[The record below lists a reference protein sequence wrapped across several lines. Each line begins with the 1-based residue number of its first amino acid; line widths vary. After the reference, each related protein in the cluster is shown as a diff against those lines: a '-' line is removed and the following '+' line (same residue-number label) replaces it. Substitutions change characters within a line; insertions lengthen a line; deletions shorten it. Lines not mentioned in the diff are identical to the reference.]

1 MKNKIRLIVV
11 LSLVTIVAALFS
23 GCFLEN
29 FNRVESISLVGT
41 PKTTYYVG
49 DSFDADGLKIQI
61 NYVNEK
67 QEPKL
72 KDLTEKDFNI
82 EFKSDKIGTYKCIVT
97 LKANANIS
105 ISFDYS
111 VVERTSAFTEG
122 DGSQSS
128 PYVIYTAEQ
137 FTHIG
142 KENGAYYKLG
152 KNINFV
158 EENIAAKK
166 FARLNGDGVY
176 SLDGNSWNGYV
187 SSLYQSDEAKEYQL
201 GEKKVTKDAGIVFN
215 SFVLDGN
222 GYDVI
227 FGGNDVSLTGGDET
241 ALFTS
246 AYNATVKNI
255 NVKFLPGSRACAVFN
270 WVYGDLVCENIT
282 ISGSVDYSAGSYNQG
297 VLVYYD
303 YYSKSITAKNVIN
316 KVNIKMEN
324 QYDGV
329 FIGYTKNA
337 YKYSVKTYN
346 FINCR
351 NEGNISGLAFGM
363 LVGHTGSANELKNTL
378 LKINAI
384 NFENTGKVVAFAFG
398 SVGYD
403 PTLVGFWGKREFAN
417 DYIVINEENCKGISE
432 TSEQVNILG
441 SLVVENGVDKTFVN
455 NNGVVELSEKA
466 KALLEEN
473 NYTLKSYISV
483 SASYKNEKG
492 GYEGSTYFS
501 TKMLENQKYPY
512 VLVEQDKTKVGD
524 GATLTIDLDNNTII
538 ANGKSG
544 DTVYTL
550 STSEAARQYNLFY
563 IVYDSNGN
571 VVNAYKVL
579 YKNIQNA

>member
-1 MKNKIRLIVV
+1 MKNKIKLIVV

-158 EENIAAKK
+158 EENVAAKK

-201 GEKKVTKDAGIVFN
+201 GEKKVTKDVGIVFN

-417 DYIVINEENCKGISE
+417 DYIVINEENCNGISE

-441 SLVVENGVDKTFVN
+441 SLVIENGLDKTFVN

-492 GYEGSTYFS
+492 GYDGSTYFS

-524 GATLTIDLDNNTII
+524 GATLTVDLDNNTII

-550 STSEAARQYNLFY
+550 STSEAARKYNLFY
-563 IVYDSNGN
+563 IVYDSDGN

>member
-1 MKNKIRLIVV
+1 MKNKIKLIVV

-23 GCFLEN
+23 GCFLKD
-29 FNRVESISLVGT
+29 FNRVKSISLVGT

-49 DSFDADGLKIQI
+49 DSFDAAGLKIQI
-61 NYVNEK
+61 NYVNES

-72 KDLTEKDFNI
+72 KELTEKDFNI
-82 EFKSDKIGTYKCIVT
+82 EFKSDKVGTYKCTIT
-97 LKANANIS
+97 LNDNANIS

-111 VVERTSAFTEG
+111 VVERTSVFIEG

-142 KENGAYYKLG
+142 EENGAYYKLG

-158 EENIAAKK
+158 EENVAAKK
-166 FARLNGDGVY
+166 FARLNSDGVY
-176 SLDGNSWNGYV
+176 ALDSNSWNGYA
-187 SSLYQSDEAKEYQL
+187 SSLYQSEEPREYQL

-222 GYDVI
+222 GYDVS
-227 FGGNDVSLTGGDET
+227 FGGNDVSLTGGVET
-241 ALFTS
+241 SLFTS
-246 AYNATVKNI
+246 AYNATVKNL
-255 NVKFLPGSRACAVFN
+255 NVKFLPGSKACTIFN

-297 VLVYYD
+297 VLAYYD
-303 YYSKSITAKNVIN
+303 YYAQSITAKNVVN
-316 KVNIKMEN
+316 KVNIKMEYN
-324 QYDGV
+324 YDGV
-329 FIGYTKNA
+329 FVGYAKNV
-337 YKYSVKTYN
+337 YKYPVKTYN
-346 FINCR
+346 FINCK

-363 LVGHTGSANELKNTL
+363 LVGHTGSSNELKNTL
-378 LKINAI
+378 LKINAV

-398 SVGYD
+398 AVGYD
-403 PTLVGFWGKREFAN
+403 PTLVGYWGKRDFAN
-417 DYIVINEENCKGISE
+417 DYIVINEENCSGISE

-466 KALLEEN
+466 KALLEEK

-492 GYEGSTYFS
+492 GYDGSTYFT

-512 VLVEQDKTKVGD
+512 VLVEQDKNKVGD
-524 GATLTIDLDNNTII
+524 GATLTIDFDNNTII

-550 STSEAARQYNLFY
+550 STSEAARKYNLFY